1 MSTKTTFKRVALV
14 AVASLGFGMLSVVAA
29 NATAA
34 TVSQDLTMTLG
45 SATSTATVGTA
56 VTNTAVFAGTAVS
69 AAACTIST
77 TESFPTDATVAGAT
91 SVAGSSLTAA
101 TLAAQASAG
110 GTLAPTTTGTS
121 GAWSAS
127 TTLSLTPDKPGI
139 YVITFASTASACST
153 TAADN
158 TTALS
163 ATWTIY
169 AGYSAD
175 SLRANRAFPTQ
186 GSNVTTGW
194 AATAGGQ
201 ATVRFTNFSTTTA
214 RTYYVTTD
222 NGSII
227 AGTERDTNT
236 NIGAIANTNGSNLSG
251 GFNFALDGS
260 SNAADAMD
268 VTITDLGAASTTVSV
283 KYFDASTG
291 VATTFAVATVTWGVA
306 AAASAQYSLLT
317 LNAGAGTTAT
327 GAAADTEATTVA
339 KTVSAAK
346 NFTIQV
352 VVKDQ
357 YNAALN
363 AKTISATITGP
374 GLIGIADG
382 TGAGA
387 ATGRSLSQLLTNNA
401 GSVSVWADGSAGEA
415 TITISVGT
423 VVLGSKVVTFVGA
436 PATATVTQ
444 YLKVA
449 KAGTQLGA
457 TPSTVDGTN
466 DLTTFA
472 LKPAFAVEVTDAN
485 GNYVAAGATVKMVS
499 SDSTAIVVGTCAE
512 NSTYSG
518 NFECSV
524 SGAVAAVSG
533 ASATVTF
540 SVYNAATLAYD
551 IVGTPLT
558 FSVGGAIAATTV
570 TLDKASYSPGEAMVL
585 TVVSTDSKGNA
596 AYDGQAVYAAIS
608 SNKSLGGALPATTK
622 YIVGGKYA
630 SSATSPSLFAPAVDG
645 SFEVRGTT
653 VATVAAPL
661 GTAFVVSAAVENG
674 VTTAASQA
682 AADAAAEATDAANAA
697 TDAANAAAEAADAA
711 TAAAQDAA
719 DAVAALSTSVTEMVN
734 ALKKQ
739 ITSLTN
745 LVIKIQKKVKA

>member
-1 MSTKTTFKRVALV
+1 
-14 AVASLGFGMLSVVAA
+14 
-29 NATAA
+29 
-34 TVSQDLTMTLG
+34 
-45 SATSTATVGTA
+45 
-56 VTNTAVFAGTAVS
+56 
-69 AAACTIST
+69 
-77 TESFPTDATVAGAT
+77 
-91 SVAGSSLTAA
+91 
-101 TLAAQASAG
+101 
-110 GTLAPTTTGTS
+110 
-121 GAWSAS
+121 
-127 TTLSLTPDKPGI
+127 LSLTPDKPGI

-163 ATWTIY
+163 TTWTIY

-201 ATVRFTNFSTTTA
+201 ATVRITGFSTTTA

-236 NIGAIANTNGSNLSG
+236 NIGTIALTNGANLSG

-291 VATTFAVATVTWGVA
+291 VATTFAAATVTWGVA

-327 GAAADTEATTVA
+327 GPADDTDATTVA
-339 KTVSAAK
+339 RTVSAAK

-374 GLIGIADG
+374 GLIGIADS

-423 VVLGSKVVTFVGA
+423 VVLGSKKVTFVGA

-444 YLKVA
+444 LLNVA

-466 DLTTFA
+466 TQATFA
-472 LKPAFAVEVTDAN
+472 LRNAFVATVTDAN
-485 GNYVAAGATVKMVS
+485 GNNVAPGAVTKIVS
-499 SDSTAIVVGTCAE
+499 SDSTKIVVGTCAE

-518 NFECSV
+518 EFECSV
-524 SGAVAAVSG
+524 SGAVGAASG

-558 FSVGGAIAATTV
+558 FSIGGAIASTVV
-570 TLDKASYSPGEAMVL
+570 TLDKGQYAPGEAMVL
-585 TVVSTDSKGNA
+585 SVVSTDSAGNP

-608 SNKSLGGALPATTK
+608 SNKQLGGALPAATG
-622 YIVGGKYA
+622 YISGGKRV
-630 SSATSPSLFAPAVDG
+630 SSATSPVVFAPAVDG
-645 SFEVRGTT
+645 TFQIRGTT
-653 VATVAAPL
+653 VGTAAAPL
-661 GTAFVVSAAVENG
+661 GTAFVIEATVEN
-674 VTTAASQA
+674 TAAQGA
-682 AADAAAEATDAANAA
+682 QDAASEAIDAANAA

-719 DAVAALSTSVTEMVN
+719 DAVAALSTSVSAMIT

-739 ITSLTN
+739 ITTLTN